1 MDTVDKTLDRIYC
14 ELNDILQHPKL
25 DRQDVELMGE
35 FIDMLKD
42 VAEMDSY
49 TDKGYSQMSNDY
61 SRNSYMNGRSGRTPI
76 NMRGYSQNYSR
87 SSNKDELIDHLQNI
101 MNMAEDERDRKA
113 VNRLIDQMEK
123 NSY

>member
-25 DRQDVELMGE
+25 DKQDVELMGD

-49 TDKGYSQMSNDY
+49 SEPSGYSQMGG
-61 SRNSYMNGRSGRTPI
+61 YMRGRSGRMPMYGRY
-76 NMRGYSQNYSR
+76 NRDSSYGRDGGYSR
-87 SSNKDELIDHLQNI
+87 SSNKEEILDRLQDAMDIAVDEK
-101 MNMAEDERDRKA
+101 DRKA
-113 VNRLIDQMEK
+113 VGRLIEQME
-123 NSY
+123 NR

>member
-25 DRQDVELMGE
+25 DKQDVELMGE

-49 TDKGYSQMSNDY
+49 SDKGYPQMSGD
-61 SRNSYMNGRSGRTPI
+61 
-76 NMRGYSQNYSR
+76 YSR
-87 SSNKDELIDHLQNI
+87 SSY
-101 MNMAEDERDRKA
+101 MNSRFT
-113 VNRLIDQMEK
+113 
-123 NSY
+123 

>member
-25 DRQDVELMGE
+25 DKQDVELMGE

-49 TDKGYSQMSNDY
+49 SDKGYSQMSGDY
-61 SRNSYMNGRSGRTPI
+61 SRNSYMNSRLGVMPY
-76 NMRGYSQNYSR
+76 MRGYSQNYSR
-87 SSNKDELIDHLQNI
+87 SSNKEELIDRLQDIVNI
-101 MNMAEDERDRKA
+101 AEDERDRKA
-113 VNRLIDQMEK
+113 VNRLIEQMEK
-123 NSY
+123 NNQ